1 MKKQIVCYT
10 AATNAMEMEQK
21 RAENIRKQFL
31 DMLDNASNN
40 LYSGTEVKENT
51 KNSVTLG
58 KFADVDINSNEKLEK
73 FGIANT
79 ANALNDYVSVQKRVI
94 DTLNNENFFNQNNKN
109 IVVNADTDIVVTIT
123 KDGIRETL
131 SSGKRFFSLP
141 RKIKTAKIAVVDS
154 LPDMIRYAEVVNENE
169 KNYHSKEGSPFLVLS
184 HPAIVDGEN
193 YNVEIK
199 IKKTPVENKFYIHNM
214 TLQNKNETVSL
225 NTKDKIPRGLNSYD
239 LSRTDNISNNASNV
253 NNNETKF
260 SLDIDSDGNKLTQQ
274 QAEYFKNSKVRDED
288 GNLLKVYH
296 GTTENFT
303 VFDKTK
309 GRTNMDIQGM
319 FFSPWEIDAKGYG
332 SNVNAYYINITNP
345 ASERMG
351 YMALRK
357 FQGQNNA
364 GVKARE
370 YLESLG
376 YDGVNNSDEEYI
388 AFNSNQI
395 KLADNL
401 TPTENEDIRFSRDVN
416 IDEFDETEYTNV
428 KLSKAEYNK
437 LYSEALTW
445 DSDKVGKVCHKY
457 LNNIHYYYTLDNDY
471 NLTVIKMKKSENIHE
486 RKDVNNVNTDRR
498 DISGGYE
505 ISENFDGY
513 NNGNIRFVGDG
524 RTTANNVEF
533 NKEKIQRK
541 GDSDGRRNIKNDNN
555 DNLSEEKY
563 SRDVEYS
570 DYLELK
576 RENKHTNE
584 VQSIDVLYAVNEKI
598 TALFL
603 KNKRLFF
610 ALLDAG
616 CLSDKPFVYIFIIIK
631 N

>member
-1 MKKQIVCYT
+1 M
-10 AATNAMEMEQK
+10 
-21 RAENIRKQFL
+21 
-31 DMLDNASNN
+31 
-40 LYSGTEVKENT
+40 
-51 KNSVTLG
+51 
-58 KFADVDINSNEKLEK
+58 
-73 FGIANT
+73 
-79 ANALNDYVSVQKRVI
+79 
-94 DTLNNENFFNQNNKN
+94 
-109 IVVNADTDIVVTIT
+109 
-123 KDGIRETL
+123 
-131 SSGKRFFSLP
+131 
-141 RKIKTAKIAVVDS
+141 
-154 LPDMIRYAEVVNENE
+154 
-169 KNYHSKEGSPFLVLS
+169 
-184 HPAIVDGEN
+184 
-193 YNVEIK
+193 
-199 IKKTPVENKFYIHNM
+199 
-214 TLQNKNETVSL
+214 QNKNETVAL
-225 NTKDKIPRGLNSYD
+225 NTKDKISRGLNSNE
-239 LSRTDNISNNASNV
+239 LSRTDNISNNASSV

-309 GRTNMDIQGM
+309 GRSNMDIQGM

-370 YLESLG
+370 YLENLG
-376 YDGVNNSDEEYI
+376 YDGVNNGDEEYI

-416 IDEFDETEYTNV
+416 IDEFDERDYNV
-428 KLSKAEYNK
+428 INTTGLRGYASLKHEVM
-437 LYSEALTW
+437 TW
-445 DSDKVGKVCHKY
+445 DDIKY
-457 LNNIHYYYTLDNDY
+457 LNQVRCISIEDRFYLYKMLDNETRDIIVYKAKKRTRSEY
-471 NLTVIKMKKSENIHE
+471 NAIRRAYGRGFNGNTVSISELIESNRNSSNDNSNIFRYE
-486 RKDVNNVNTDRR
+486 QGKLDNNDKFDNQKIRAKRESDRR
-498 DISGGYE
+498 GIAE
-505 ISENFDGY
+505 
-513 NNGNIRFVGDG
+513 
-524 RTTANNVEF
+524 
-533 NKEKIQRK
+533 
-541 GDSDGRRNIKNDNN
+541 NDNN

-570 DYLELK
+570 DYLDLK

-584 VQSIDVLYAVNEKI
+584 VQSIDALYAVNEKI

-610 ALLDAG
+610 ALLEAG

>member
-1 MKKQIVCYT
+1 M
-10 AATNAMEMEQK
+10 
-21 RAENIRKQFL
+21 
-31 DMLDNASNN
+31 
-40 LYSGTEVKENT
+40 
-51 KNSVTLG
+51 
-58 KFADVDINSNEKLEK
+58 
-73 FGIANT
+73 
-79 ANALNDYVSVQKRVI
+79 
-94 DTLNNENFFNQNNKN
+94 
-109 IVVNADTDIVVTIT
+109 
-123 KDGIRETL
+123 
-131 SSGKRFFSLP
+131 
-141 RKIKTAKIAVVDS
+141 
-154 LPDMIRYAEVVNENE
+154 
-169 KNYHSKEGSPFLVLS
+169 
-184 HPAIVDGEN
+184 
-193 YNVEIK
+193 
-199 IKKTPVENKFYIHNM
+199 
-214 TLQNKNETVSL
+214 QNKNETVAL
-225 NTKDKIPRGLNSYD
+225 NTKDKISRGLNSNE
-239 LSRTDNISNNASNV
+239 LSRTDNISNNASSV

-309 GRTNMDIQGM
+309 GRSNMDIQGM

-370 YLESLG
+370 YLENLG
-376 YDGVNNSDEEYI
+376 YDGVNNGDEEYI

-416 IDEFDETEYTNV
+416 IDEFDERDYNV
-428 KLSKAEYNK
+428 INTTGLRGYASLKHEVM
-437 LYSEALTW
+437 TW
-445 DSDKVGKVCHKY
+445 DDIKY
-457 LNNIHYYYTLDNDY
+457 LNQVRCISIEDRFYLYKMLDNETRDIIVYKAKKRTRSEY
-471 NLTVIKMKKSENIHE
+471 NAIRRAYGRGFNGNTVSISELIESNRNSSNDNSNIFRYE
-486 RKDVNNVNTDRR
+486 QGKLDNNDKFDNQKIRAKRESDRR
-498 DISGGYE
+498 GIAE
-505 ISENFDGY
+505 
-513 NNGNIRFVGDG
+513 
-524 RTTANNVEF
+524 
-533 NKEKIQRK
+533 
-541 GDSDGRRNIKNDNN
+541 NDNN

-570 DYLELK
+570 DYLDLK

-584 VQSIDVLYAVNEKI
+584 VQSIDALYAVNEKI

-610 ALLDAG
+610 ALLEAG
-616 CLSDKPFVYIFIIIK
+616 CLSDKPFVYIFIIIQ

>member
-1 MKKQIVCYT
+1 M
-10 AATNAMEMEQK
+10 
-21 RAENIRKQFL
+21 
-31 DMLDNASNN
+31 
-40 LYSGTEVKENT
+40 
-51 KNSVTLG
+51 
-58 KFADVDINSNEKLEK
+58 
-73 FGIANT
+73 
-79 ANALNDYVSVQKRVI
+79 
-94 DTLNNENFFNQNNKN
+94 
-109 IVVNADTDIVVTIT
+109 
-123 KDGIRETL
+123 
-131 SSGKRFFSLP
+131 
-141 RKIKTAKIAVVDS
+141 
-154 LPDMIRYAEVVNENE
+154 
-169 KNYHSKEGSPFLVLS
+169 
-184 HPAIVDGEN
+184 
-193 YNVEIK
+193 
-199 IKKTPVENKFYIHNM
+199 
-214 TLQNKNETVSL
+214 QNKNETVAL
-225 NTKDKIPRGLNSYD
+225 NAKDKISRGLNSNE

-376 YDGVNNSDEEYI
+376 YDGVNNNNEEYI

-401 TPTENEDIRFSRDVN
+401 TPSENEDIRFSRDVN

-428 KLSKAEYNK
+428 KLSKTEYNK

-445 DSDKVGKVCHKY
+445 DSDKIGKVCHRH
-457 LNNIHYYYTLDNDY
+457 LGGMHYCYVFDNDY
-471 NLTVIKMKKSENIHE
+471 NLIVLDKDISENIHE
-486 RKDVNNVNTDRR
+486 REEIKNANTDRGNF
-498 DISGGYE
+498 SGGYE
-505 ISENFDGY
+505 ISENFDRY
-513 NNGNIRFVGDG
+513 NNGSIRFSENR
-524 RTTANNVEF
+524 RTTANNDKF
-533 NKEKIQRK
+533 NKEKIQRER
-541 GDSDGRRNIKNDNN
+541 DGYGRGNFEDVNYDKT
-555 DNLSEEKY
+555 SEEKY
-563 SRDVEYS
+563 SRYVDYS
-570 DYLELK
+570 EYLELK

-610 ALLDAG
+610 NT
-616 CLSDKPFVYIFIIIK
+616 F
-631 N
+631 

>member
-1 MKKQIVCYT
+1 M
-10 AATNAMEMEQK
+10 
-21 RAENIRKQFL
+21 
-31 DMLDNASNN
+31 
-40 LYSGTEVKENT
+40 
-51 KNSVTLG
+51 
-58 KFADVDINSNEKLEK
+58 
-73 FGIANT
+73 
-79 ANALNDYVSVQKRVI
+79 
-94 DTLNNENFFNQNNKN
+94 
-109 IVVNADTDIVVTIT
+109 
-123 KDGIRETL
+123 
-131 SSGKRFFSLP
+131 
-141 RKIKTAKIAVVDS
+141 
-154 LPDMIRYAEVVNENE
+154 
-169 KNYHSKEGSPFLVLS
+169 
-184 HPAIVDGEN
+184 
-193 YNVEIK
+193 
-199 IKKTPVENKFYIHNM
+199 
-214 TLQNKNETVSL
+214 QNKNETVAL
-225 NTKDKIPRGLNSYD
+225 NAKDKISRGLNSNE

-309 GRTNMDIQGM
+309 GRSNMDIQGM

-370 YLESLG
+370 YLENLG
-376 YDGVNNSDEEYI
+376 YDGVNNGDEEYI

-416 IDEFDETEYTNV
+416 IDEFDERDYNV
-428 KLSKAEYNK
+428 INTTGLRGYASLKHEVM
-437 LYSEALTW
+437 TW
-445 DSDKVGKVCHKY
+445 DDIKY
-457 LNNIHYYYTLDNDY
+457 LNQVRCISIEDRFYLYKMLDNETMDIIVYKAKKRTRSEY
-471 NLTVIKMKKSENIHE
+471 NAIRRAYGRGFNGNTVS
-486 RKDVNNVNTDRR
+486 
-498 DISGGYE
+498 
-505 ISENFDGY
+505 ISELIESNRNSSNDNSNIFRHEQGKLDNNDKFD
-513 NNGNIRFVGDG
+513 NQ
-524 RTTANNVEF
+524 
-533 NKEKIQRK
+533 KIQAKRE
-541 GDSDGRRNIKNDNN
+541 SNGRGIAENDNN

-563 SRDVEYS
+563 SRDV
-570 DYLELK
+570 DYQEFYDLK

-610 ALLDAG
+610 ALLEANR
-616 CLSDKPFVYIFIIIK
+616 LSDKPFVYIFIIIQ

>member
-1 MKKQIVCYT
+1 
-10 AATNAMEMEQK
+10 
-21 RAENIRKQFL
+21 
-31 DMLDNASNN
+31 
-40 LYSGTEVKENT
+40 
-51 KNSVTLG
+51 
-58 KFADVDINSNEKLEK
+58 
-73 FGIANT
+73 
-79 ANALNDYVSVQKRVI
+79 
-94 DTLNNENFFNQNNKN
+94 
-109 IVVNADTDIVVTIT
+109 
-123 KDGIRETL
+123 
-131 SSGKRFFSLP
+131 
-141 RKIKTAKIAVVDS
+141 
-154 LPDMIRYAEVVNENE
+154 
-169 KNYHSKEGSPFLVLS
+169 
-184 HPAIVDGEN
+184 
-193 YNVEIK
+193 
-199 IKKTPVENKFYIHNM
+199 M

-309 GRTNMDIQGM
+309 GRSNMDIQGM

-370 YLESLG
+370 YLENLG
-376 YDGVNNSDEEYI
+376 YDGVNNGDEEYI

-416 IDEFDETEYTNV
+416 IDEFDERDYNV
-428 KLSKAEYNK
+428 INTTGLRGYASLKHEVM
-437 LYSEALTW
+437 TW
-445 DSDKVGKVCHKY
+445 DDIKY
-457 LNNIHYYYTLDNDY
+457 LNQVRCISIEDRFYLYKMLDNE
-471 NLTVIKMKKSENIHE
+471 T
-486 RKDVNNVNTDRR
+486 R
-498 DISGGYE
+498 DIIVYKAKKRTRSEYNAIRRAYGRGFNGNTVS
-505 ISENFDGY
+505 ISELIESNRNSSNDNSNIFRHEQGKLDNNDKFD
-513 NNGNIRFVGDG
+513 NQ
-524 RTTANNVEF
+524 
-533 NKEKIQRK
+533 KIQAKRE
-541 GDSDGRRNIKNDNN
+541 SNGRGIAENDNN

-563 SRDVEYS
+563 SRDVDYS
-570 DYLELK
+570 EYLELK

-584 VQSIDVLYAVNEKI
+584 VQSIDVLYTVNEKI

-610 ALLDAG
+610 ALFEAG
-616 CLSDKPFVYIFIIIK
+616 CLFDKPFVYIFIIIQ